1 MVEPTVLRLAEVAR
15 AGFRELSS
23 ARGELHALAEALQA
37 PVGALLEAYARA
49 ADPDAA
55 LIRIRHLA
63 DAHPEQLRALSS
75 SQLRRLC
82 LLIGASPAMG
92 DFFARRPERL
102 GEILERGGRVISA
115 EEARTALLDA
125 VVDTNAD
132 GGDGAGQVRAAEA
145 GWNALRV
152 RYRELLAELMLFD
165 LRRGAKGDAPAVFE
179 EVALSLSALAGAA
192 IEASLAVARATLAAG
207 GAGPQI
213 APERIA
219 AAQLAVVAM
228 GKCGAEELNVVSDV
242 DVVFIAA
249 SADEDVL
256 DGDALIRVG
265 TRLASE
271 TMRGIHDP
279 LLEPPLWQLDA
290 NLRPEGRHGAL
301 VRTLGSM
308 LSYYERWAKAWE
320 FQALLKARPLAG
332 DLALGGEFVERTRQL
347 VWASASREDF
357 VGSVQRMRQRVT
369 EHIADDELEVQLK
382 LGPGGLRDIEFS
394 VQLLQLVHGQYDD
407 RLHLRGTLPALRA
420 LVEGG
425 YVARSDG
432 DRLAADYRFLRV
444 LEHRLQLRELRRTA
458 IMPTDDEALRVLARA
473 SGLAST
479 GTDMLQRWERTKR
492 EVRELHLKIF
502 YAPLLSAVAALPEE
516 ELVLGSDEARA
527 RLVSIGFRDPDGAM
541 RHLAA
546 LTRGTSRRARI
557 QRNLMPVLLQWLAEG
572 TDPDFGLLAF
582 RRVSEANSETP
593 WYLRLLRDGT
603 EAAER
608 LTRVLSCSRFAAE
621 LLESLPESVAWLE
634 RDEQLRPVGRDQLFA
649 EMRSLSSRR
658 DGAEAAA
665 AALRTVHRREVLRL
679 AMGRVTG
686 VIGEAEVA
694 AGLDAAHTAL
704 LDALLT
710 AIRLDAAA
718 KWEGEPLEVALVGMG
733 RYGGGE
739 LGFASDIDVVAV
751 FRAPEGVAPDLA
763 SREGVR
769 LISELRR
776 LVSDP
781 RFPVDLDFDL
791 RPEGKNGPL
800 ARSLEAYRS
809 YYRRWSVTW
818 EAQALLRA
826 RVVAGDAAL
835 GADFIALA
843 DEIRYPTEF
852 GDAEVREV
860 RRIKARVEAERLPQG
875 ADPRRHLKLGP
886 GGISDVEWLVQL
898 LQLREG
904 ARFEALRT
912 VSTLRALAAASELEL
927 LDPIDAEHLADS
939 WRFASRVRSALKLWT
954 GRSSDSLPVDRSDLD
969 GIAGVLDLPR
979 GRTFEL
985 EERWFAVS
993 RRARTVFEREFF
1005 GYTDQDVRFP
1015 LP

>member
-1 MVEPTVLRLAEVAR
+1 
-15 AGFRELSS
+15 
-23 ARGELHALAEALQA
+23 
-37 PVGALLEAYARA
+37 
-49 ADPDAA
+49 
-55 LIRIRHLA
+55 
-63 DAHPEQLRALSS
+63 
-75 SQLRRLC
+75 
-82 LLIGASPAMG
+82 
-92 DFFARRPERL
+92 
-102 GEILERGGRVISA
+102 
-115 EEARTALLDA
+115 
-125 VVDTNAD
+125 
-132 GGDGAGQVRAAEA
+132 
-145 GWNALRV
+145 
-152 RYRELLAELMLFD
+152 
-165 LRRGAKGDAPAVFE
+165 
-179 EVALSLSALAGAA
+179 
-192 IEASLAVARATLAAG
+192 
-207 GAGPQI
+207 
-213 APERIA
+213 
-219 AAQLAVVAM
+219 
-228 GKCGAEELNVVSDV
+228 
-242 DVVFIAA
+242 
-249 SADEDVL
+249 
-256 DGDALIRVG
+256 
-265 TRLASE
+265 
-271 TMRGIHDP
+271 
-279 LLEPPLWQLDA
+279 
-290 NLRPEGRHGAL
+290 
-301 VRTLGSM
+301 
-308 LSYYERWAKAWE
+308 
-320 FQALLKARPLAG
+320 
-332 DLALGGEFVERTRQL
+332 
-347 VWASASREDF
+347 
-357 VGSVQRMRQRVT
+357 MRQRVT

-407 RLHLRGTLPALRA
+407 RLHLRGTLPSLRA
-420 LVEGG
+420 LVDGG
-425 YVARSDG
+425 YVARGDG
-432 DRLAADYRFLRV
+432 ERLAADYRFLRV

-458 IMPTDDEALRVLARA
+458 IMPTDEEALRVLARA
-473 SGLAST
+473 TGLADNGGLLLES
-479 GTDMLQRWERTKR
+479 WERTKR

-572 TDPDFGLLAF
+572 TDPDYGLLAF

-634 RDEQLRPVGRDQLFA
+634 RDEQLRPMSREQLFA
-649 EMRSLSSRR
+649 EMRSMSSRR

-679 AMGRVTG
+679 AMGRITG

-710 AIRLDAAA
+710 AIRLDAVV
-718 KWEGEPLEVALVGMG
+718 KWEGDPIELALIGMG

-739 LGFASDIDVVAV
+739 LGFASDIDLIAV
-751 FRAPEGVAPDLA
+751 FRAPGTVAADRA
-763 SREGVR
+763 SREAVR

-800 ARSLEAYRS
+800 ARSLDAYRS
-809 YYRRWSVTW
+809 YYQRWSVTW

-826 RVVAGDAAL
+826 RAVGGDAAL
-835 GADFIALA
+835 GADFIELA
-843 DEIRYPTEF
+843 DEIRYPASF
-852 GDAEVREV
+852 GENEVREV

-904 ARFEALRT
+904 QRHPELRT
-912 VSTLRALAAASELEL
+912 VSTLRALEAANELEL
-927 LDPIDAEHLADS
+927 LGPHEADHLADS

-954 GRSSDSLPVDRSDLD
+954 GRSSDSLPVDRTDLD

-993 RRARTVFEREFF
+993 RRARAVFEREFF
-1005 GYTDQDVRFP
+1005 GYAEQDVRFP